1 MDLAQ
6 RKLSKEEWDSLEV
19 PVSKKELRIL
29 KLIQEGYENVNVVYN
44 DTVSLLNFIKIVFS
58 VLPIYALGLIWLG
71 ILIGWDKPI
80 FELGAKPFL
89 LAELFK
95 IILLV
100 IISMKVD
107 FFKKFI

>member
-1 MDLAQ
+1 M
-6 RKLSKEEWDSLEV
+6 
-19 PVSKKELRIL
+19 
-29 KLIQEGYENVNVVYN
+29 
-44 DTVSLLNFIKIVFS
+44 
-58 VLPIYALGLIWLG
+58 PIYVLGLIWLG

-95 IILLV
+95 ILLLV
-100 IISMKVD
+100 IISIKVD